1 FLATMSHE
9 LRTPLNAIAG
19 YAQLI
24 DMGIRGPVI
33 AAQHADLLRITR
45 SQEHLMGLI
54 NEILNFAKLEAG
66 AVPIAHTDV
75 DVNELLL
82 GVREMMALQMQ
93 RGSLHYDVCRLNRID
108 GRILTVRGDVD
119 KIRQILLNLLGNALK
134 FTRPGGSVE
143 VTCDVTG
150 DAVAIHVGDTGV
162 GIPLAQRTAIFEPF
176 VQVDTSLTRNAD
188 GVGLGLAISR
198 SLARAMGGDVTVESN
213 VGIGSVFTLT
223 LKRGLADADA
233 RDGATAPAGTAN

>member
-1 FLATMSHE
+1 
-9 LRTPLNAIAG
+9 AG

-24 DMGIRGPVI
+24 DMGIRGPVTS
-33 AAQHADLLRITR
+33 AQHADLLRITR

-66 AVPIAHTDV
+66 AVSIAYTDV
-75 DVNELLL
+75 DVDELLL
-82 GVREMMALQMQ
+82 GVREMMALQME
-93 RGSLHYDVCRLNRID
+93 RAGLHYDVSRVNGID
-108 GRILTVRGDVD
+108 GQMLTVRGDVD

-134 FTRPGGSVE
+134 FTRSGGNVE
-143 VTCDVTG
+143 VTCDITD

-162 GIPLAQRTAIFEPF
+162 GVHAAQRTAIFEPF
-176 VQVDTSLTRNAD
+176 VQGDTSLTRSAE

-198 SLARAMGGDVTVESN
+198 SLAHAMGGDISVESN

-223 LKRGLADADA
+223 LKRGPPGADGPH
-233 RDGATAPAGTAN
+233 GATSAASAAHSAA